1 MDTDIDNYSN
11 NEILQLLKLNNDDKL
26 EVDILFQRVSKTINK
41 LNASQDDIDNLD
53 EILDF
58 FRSCFVRVCVFKGW
72 DISEDMR
79 SGLGLDPLP
88 RIEEDIETRPD
99 EKDIYVNKILYRGS
113 LPPGIPEYTTVNTHN
128 LEYARGDVNPVD
140 RQSVTTLLSINS
152 KFRPEYNERHI
163 ITQGDR
169 INDLVKCRG
178 NPSMNAKVYETLNCN
193 NNVTG
198 GYIGETSDFTI
209 ELKDHF
215 KDVVSMKLSSVEM
228 MNGYYPINPE
238 NGSNVFTITTF
249 DYDLS
254 ANLTCPILDMS
265 PPDISNVNQT
275 VIEIGQGA
283 YNISQMSQTLNTIF
297 SQTTNPVALQS
308 IRSSY
313 NTLTGKLR
321 FLVYQPPNGS
331 PPVSVSPPA
340 GRGFGFNLDFR
351 FPEYPERNLFYN
363 LGWMLGFR
371 KGYYDF
377 CKDYVES
384 TQTTMTMLEGFNA
397 EAAVNLLGTPYFLLE
412 VNDFNNNNPPVLNY
426 NCQTEHS
433 FNIRNILAKIPNAV
447 HTNEFLFED
456 SSDKIFKIRK
466 YFGPVRIKK
475 LRLRLL
481 DEYGRPIDLTN
492 GDLTINL
499 EITTLNSPYKNIT
512 Y

>member
-11 NEILQLLKLNNDDKL
+11 NEILQILKLNNDDKL
-26 EVDILFQRVSKTINK
+26 NANLVFQCVNKTINK
-41 LNASQDDIDNLD
+41 LTASQSDVENL
-53 EILDF
+53 EEVISF
-58 FRSCFVRVCVFKGW
+58 FRSCFIRICVFKGW
-72 DISEDMR
+72 DITEDMR
-79 SGLGLDPLP
+79 AGLNLEPLP
-88 RIEEDIETRPD
+88 RIEENIETRPD

-169 INDLVKCRG
+169 IKDLVKCRG

-198 GYIGETSDFTI
+198 GYIGETSDFTV
-209 ELKDHF
+209 ELKDPF
-215 KDVVSMKLSSVEM
+215 KDVVSMKLSGVEM

-254 ANLTCPILDMS
+254 ANLTCPILDM
-265 PPDISNVNQT
+265 PITDISNINQT
-275 VIEIGQGA
+275 VIEIGQGT
-283 YNISQMSQTLNTIF
+283 YNISQLSTTLNTIF
-297 SQTTNPVALQS
+297 SQPTNPPALQAV
-308 IRSSY
+308 RLNY

-321 FLVYQPPNGS
+321 FLVYAPPNGS
-331 PPVSVSPPA
+331 PPVTVTPPA

-351 FPEYPERNLFYN
+351 YPDNPERNLYYN
-363 LGWMLGFR
+363 LGWLLGFR

-377 CKDYVES
+377 CKDYIFS
-384 TQTTMTMLEGFNA
+384 GQTTMTLLEGYNA
-397 EAAVNLLGTPYFLLE
+397 EAAVNLIGSSFFLLE
-412 VNDFNNNNPPVLNY
+412 VNDFNNNNPPVLSY

-456 SSDKIFKIRK
+456 SSDKIFKTRK

-481 DEYGRPIDLTN
+481 DEFGRPLDLTN
-492 GDLTINL
+492 GDITINL

>member
-11 NEILQLLKLNNDDKL
+11 NELLSLLKLNNDDKL
-26 EVDILFQRVSKTINK
+26 DVNLLFQRVHKTINRLK
-41 LNASQDDIDNLD
+41 DTEGELDNLD
-53 EILDF
+53 VILQF
-58 FRSCFVRVCVFKGW
+58 FRSCFLRICVFKGW
-72 DISEDMR
+72 EISEEMR
-79 SGLGLDPLP
+79 DGINLPPLP
-88 RIEEDIETRPD
+88 RIQEAIETRPD
-99 EKDIYVNKILYRGS
+99 EKDIYVNQVLYKGS
-113 LPPGIPEYTTVNTHN
+113 LPPGKPDFTTVNTHN
-128 LEYARGDVNPVD
+128 LNYSRGDVNPVD
-140 RQSVTTLLSINS
+140 RESITTLLSINS

-169 INDLVKCRG
+169 INDLVKCRS
-178 NPSMNAKVYETLNCN
+178 NTHVNTIVNEALTCN

-209 ELKDHF
+209 ELKDSF
-215 KDVVSMKLSSVEM
+215 KDVIALKLSGVEL

-238 NGSNVFTITTF
+238 NGSNVFTITSF

-265 PPDISNVNQT
+265 PPDISNVQQT
-275 VIEIGQGA
+275 EIAIFQGT
-283 YNISQMSQTLNTIF
+283 YNISQLSTTLNTIF
-297 SQTTNPVALQS
+297 SQTTNPLALQAV
-308 IRSSY
+308 RSSY
-313 NTLTGKLR
+313 NVLTGKLR
-321 FLVYQPPNGS
+321 FLVGDPTTSPAPLPPT
-331 PPVSVSPPA
+331 PPP
-340 GRGFGFNLDFR
+340 GRGFGFNIDFR
-351 FPEYPERNLFYN
+351 YPENPERNIYYN
-363 LGWMLGFR
+363 LGWLLGYR

-377 CKDYVES
+377 CEDYVDIGS
-384 TQTTMTMLEGFNA
+384 TTMSLLEGYNA

-412 VNDFNNNNPPVLNY
+412 VNDFNNNNPAVVNY
-426 NCQTEHS
+426 NCNTEHS

-456 SSDKIFKIRK
+456 KSDKIFKTRK

-481 DEYGRPIDLTN
+481 DEYGRPLDLTN